1 MPLPITGKLSE
12 SIRNSDLLELE
23 LYSNN
28 SKKIL
33 LVVTESVS
41 INGVKKDRLLTRE
54 LAVEAG
60 THHYILPLSSFDY
73 PNWWL
78 MKHDVSKAEIP
89 SFDAKLI
96 TAIAFQNDVLMKS
109 GLTDF
114 YTLLSFKIRK
124 FFPVT
129 LFFIPVVLL
138 IILELYVYTQ
148 KIKKF
153 VTINFNPIEKGK
165 QTSMDEWSLIQNYM
179 AEHFPNSELKLDLIQ
194 KDTGIAKTK
203 ISELI
208 KKKTGLSV
216 KQYINQIRIHEAT
229 QHLKSDNFSI
239 SEVAYRVGFSNV
251 SHFNRVFK
259 ELIGKNPSDYK
270 VS

>member
-1 MPLPITGKLSE
+1 
-12 SIRNSDLLELE
+12 
-23 LYSNN
+23 
-28 SKKIL
+28 
-33 LVVTESVS
+33 
-41 INGVKKDRLLTRE
+41 
-54 LAVEAG
+54 
-60 THHYILPLSSFDY
+60 
-73 PNWWL
+73 
-78 MKHDVSKAEIP
+78 
-89 SFDAKLI
+89 
-96 TAIAFQNDVLMKS
+96 
-109 GLTDF
+109 
-114 YTLLSFKIRK
+114 
-124 FFPVT
+124 
-129 LFFIPVVLL
+129 
-138 IILELYVYTQ
+138 
-148 KIKKF
+148 
-153 VTINFNPIEKGK
+153 
-165 QTSMDEWSLIQNYM
+165 MDEWSLIQNYM